1 MRKLLE
7 MCVCVLGLVAGFVV
21 VLGLFLASGLMVAL
35 VCGSEAVASMRDGEP
50 PAGL

>member
-7 MCVCVLGLVAGFVV
+7 MCVCGLGLVAGLFV
-21 VLGLFLASGLMVAL
+21 VLGLILASGFMCVL
-35 VCGSEAVASMRDGEP
+35 VRVSESVASLRDGEP